1 MANNASPAFV
11 DFRAVKAAVTMEQV
25 LTHYELHDR
34 FTRSGDSLSGPCPI
48 HGGSNPTQFRVSTS
62 KNVWNCFGDCQGGG
76 NVLDFV
82 CRMENIPVRDA
93 ANRLAEW
100 FNLPPTRQERS
111 QRPAP
116 QTKPAVPPPR
126 KPGGKPTATA
136 GQEPNNGS
144 SFNKPLG
151 FSLTELTVDHPYLA
165 ERGLNAD
172 TIAEFG
178 LGLCNAGTMIG
189 RIVIPIHNAQGQ
201 LVGYA
206 GRWPGDPPGDTPKYK
221 LPKGFKKSV
230 ELFNLHRVLIEPTDS
245 PLIIVEGVFDVFHL
259 WQHGFR
265 KVIALLGSS
274 LSEAQEQLLAEHVP
288 AGDPLILMLDEDDA
302 GRKARLEIL
311 PRLAR
316 RWFTRLIT
324 FPEEGRQPEHLD
336 QEQLRQLLGGA
347 S

>member
-1 MANNASPAFV
+1 MAKTSSPAFM
-11 DFRAVKAAVTMEQV
+11 DFRALKAAVTMEQV
-25 LTHYELHDR
+25 LDHYGLTER
-34 FTRSGDSLSGPCPI
+34 MKRSGDSLSGPCPI
-48 HGGSNPTQFRVSTS
+48 HNGSNPTQFRVSTT

-82 CRMENIPVRDA
+82 CRMENLRVREA
-93 ANRLAEW
+93 AQRLAEW
-100 FNLPPTRQERS
+100 FNVPVATPERRS
-111 QRPAP
+111 QPVRITQPS
-116 QTKPAVPPPR
+116 VPPP
-126 KPGGKPTATA
+126 KPPDPKVTATEA
-136 GQEPNNGS
+136 GEPLNGRE
-144 SFNKPLG
+144 FNKPLG
-151 FSLTELTVDHPYLA
+151 FHLTELTVDHPYLA
-165 ERGLNAD
+165 ERGLHAD

-221 LPKGFKKSV
+221 LPKGFRKSA
-230 ELFNLHRVLIEPTDS
+230 ELFNLHRMLKEPPES
-245 PLIIVEGVFDVFHL
+245 PLIIVEGVFDVCHL

-265 KVIALLGSS
+265 KTIALLGSS
-274 LSEAQEQLLAEHVP
+274 LSEAQERLLAAHV
-288 AGDPLILMLDEDDA
+288 AVGGSLILMLDEDDA

-336 QEQLRQLLGGA
+336 QEQLLQLLGGA